1 MSFDDKYFIEK
12 LNLLPHPEG
21 GFYRQIC
28 QSDETISFPRYDGQ
42 RLLWTS
48 IYFLLRDG
56 EVSHLHRL
64 KSDELWYFHGG
75 SALSIYIIDEQN
87 NLQVRR
93 LGLNVDNG
101 EEPQILVPR
110 GTIFGSKMNNPGFS
124 LVGCMV
130 APGFDFHDFEL
141 IYRDDIIDKFPQHK
155 DLITELT
162 LQKNEQ

>member
-1 MSFDDKYFIEK
+1 MQNAEYFIK
-12 LNLLPHPEG
+12 HLNLLPHPEG
-21 GFYRQIC
+21 GYYRQTC
-28 QSDETISFPRYDGQ
+28 QSDENVSFDRFDGS

-56 EVSHLHRL
+56 EISHFHRL
-64 KSDELWYFHGG
+64 LSDELWYYHGD
-75 SALSIYIIDEQN
+75 SALSIYIIDADGK
-87 NLQVRR
+87 LQIRQ

-130 APGFDFHDFEL
+130 SPGFDFHDFEML
-141 IYRDDIIDKFPQHK
+141 KKVDMLRDYPQYAEIIEEMC
-155 DLITELT
+155 IE
-162 LQKNEQ
+162 